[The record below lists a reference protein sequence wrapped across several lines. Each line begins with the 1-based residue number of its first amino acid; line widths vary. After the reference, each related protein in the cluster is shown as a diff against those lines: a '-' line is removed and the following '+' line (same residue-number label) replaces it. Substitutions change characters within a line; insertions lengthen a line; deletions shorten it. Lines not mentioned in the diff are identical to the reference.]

1 MHHPTLQRRHAQL
14 VCLTK
19 RNTQQERHTSRII
32 SILLVVTRAVRLGGI
47 ADRLCQLLAEK
58 SDCLSS
64 AVGT

>member
-47 ADRLCQLLAEK
+47 ADRLRELVAQI
-58 SDCLSS
+58 SDCLSRTIR
-64 AVGT
+64 A